1 MLKQFFILPF
11 FLFNYTYATE
21 LSEDEILKRIIS
33 ESIMSYPGN
42 CPFPYNRATNG
53 NRCGKR
59 SAYSRSGGYN
69 TICFARDVTP
79 KIIKKYRR
87 RN

>member
-1 MLKQFFILPF
+1 MKQFFLIPF
-11 FLFNYTYATE
+11 LLFNSTYASE
-21 LSEDEILKRIIS
+21 LSDDEIVKRIIS

-42 CPFPYNRATNG
+42 CPCPYNRASNG
-53 NRCGKR
+53 SRCGKR
-59 SAYSRSGGYN
+59 SAYSRSGGYT

-79 KIIKKYRR
+79 QMIEKYRR